1 MATRGFQATTRTS
14 AGNGS
19 PWSRKVRRGCRE
31 EERVLSMPSLD
42 IRSDDGR
49 LIADIMASFAAHE
62 RRRIRQRGGTSAGDR
77 G

>member
-1 MATRGFQATTRTS
+1 
-14 AGNGS
+14 
-19 PWSRKVRRGCRE
+19 
-31 EERVLSMPSLD
+31 MPSLD

-62 RRRIRQRGGTSAGDR
+62 RRRTRQRGGTSAGDR